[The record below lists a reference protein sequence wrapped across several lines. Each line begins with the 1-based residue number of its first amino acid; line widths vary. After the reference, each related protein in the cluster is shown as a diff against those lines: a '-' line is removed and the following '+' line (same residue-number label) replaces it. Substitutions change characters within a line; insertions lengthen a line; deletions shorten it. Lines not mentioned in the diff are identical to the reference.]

1 MTKEIK
7 EQVYSMIAEVLGV
20 NVDVIH
26 DELAVGDISEW
37 DSLGHMLIIAGLE
50 TQMGITLDIEET
62 LEIEDVEDVL
72 DAVKNHL

>member
-1 MTKEIK
+1 
-7 EQVYSMIAEVLGV
+7 MIAEVLGV